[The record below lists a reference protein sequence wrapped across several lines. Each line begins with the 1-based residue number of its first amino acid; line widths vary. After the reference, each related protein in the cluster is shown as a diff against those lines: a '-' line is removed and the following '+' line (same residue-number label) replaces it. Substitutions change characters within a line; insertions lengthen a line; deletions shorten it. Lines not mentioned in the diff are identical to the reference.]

1 MDEDPRAG
9 WTEPGERWA
18 ALRRRL
24 RELGDDR
31 LPPDEDVR
39 AAAETLGDV
48 TKGLVETLGAAV
60 TDPELR
66 DRLAEATHSLGDALA
81 ESFRSLGEEL
91 RREHR
96 ED

>member
-1 MDEDPRAG
+1 MNEDPRAA
-9 WTEPGERWA
+9 WTEAGERWA

-31 LPPDEDVR
+31 LPPDDEVR
-39 AAAETLGDV
+39 SAAETLGDV

-66 DRLAEATHSLGDALA
+66 DRLAEAAHSLGDALA
-81 ESFRSLGEEL
+81 GSFRGLGEEL

-96 ED
+96 QE